1 MLLNKIQNLRS
12 FCSNTIFS
20 LSSGK
25 GKCAISII
33 RISGSGT
40 RNALKKI
47 ANTDVFKP
55 RLATLKE
62 LKDPVTGDLID
73 KGLVIYF
80 ETPKSYTGEDLCE
93 LHVHGGISVVSG
105 LLSALGKIKGLRPAE
120 PGEFSRRAF
129 YSGKLD
135 LLEIEG
141 IADLIHAESEF
152 QRKQALIQANGHLS
166 KLYNKW
172 RVQIIKNTA
181 HLEAYI
187 DFSEDDNIEDGVV
200 ETVVKDL
207 QKLEV
212 EIRNHLNDG
221 RRGERLR
228 DGVRAVIL
236 GETNVGKSSLMNI
249 LCQNDV
255 SIVTN
260 QAGTTRDV
268 IEKFYN
274 IGGYPI
280 ILSDTAGLRES
291 NDIVESEGILRAK
304 NCAELADF
312 IILVMDGAKIE
323 KYFQNKAINIKDYTN
338 YYLKELGI
346 NSNILDG
353 KQFVVVV
360 NKIDLVQEAFKKTLE
375 NENILGISCTK
386 AISIPNVITE
396 ITNNLKD
403 LCGDGESPV
412 LSQTR
417 HRHNLQEC
425 LENINIF
432 LDSYNPDTEQ
442 DLAILVQN
450 LRNSIRSIGRI
461 TGQVRTDDIL
471 DVIFKDFCIGK

>member
-1 MLLNKIQNLRS
+1 M
-12 FCSNTIFS
+12 
-20 LSSGK
+20 
-25 GKCAISII
+25 
-33 RISGSGT
+33 
-40 RNALKKI
+40 
-47 ANTDVFKP
+47 
-55 RLATLKE
+55 KE

-80 ETPKSYTGEDLCE
+80 ESPKSYTGEDLCE
-93 LHVHGGISVVSG
+93 FHVHGGNSVVSG

-120 PGEFSRRAF
+120 SGEFSRRAF

-172 RVQIIKNTA
+172 RVQLIKNTA

-187 DFSEDDNIEDGVV
+187 DFSEDDNIEDGIVD
-200 ETVVKDL
+200 TVVQDL
-207 QKLEV
+207 QKLEF
-212 EIRNHLNDG
+212 EIINHLNDG
-221 RRGERLR
+221 RRGELLR
-228 DGVRAVIL
+228 DGVRAVII

-274 IGGYPI
+274 INGYPI

-291 NDIVESEGILRAK
+291 TDIVESEGIIRAK

-323 KYFQNKAINIKDYTN
+323 KYFENKLININDYTN

-346 NSNILDG
+346 NRSILEN
-353 KQFVVVV
+353 KKLVIVV
-360 NKIDLVQEAFKKTLE
+360 NKIDLVKESFKTMLAK
-375 NENILGISCTK
+375 ENIIGISCTK

-403 LCGDGESPV
+403 LCGDGESESPV

-425 LENINIF
+425 LNNIQTF
-432 LDSYNPDTEQ
+432 LKSYNPETEQ